1 MSEVDSFIAKF
12 SGLTEEYKFYDGQ
25 VTLQYD
31 PKDHVYLLLMPD
43 GTLEKQAGV
52 TSVCHILD
60 KSNVLIPWACK
71 MMAQKLQTYTDSI
84 FGTSEAATFAKK
96 DLEEWIKKAKS
107 AHRDKLEDAGAV
119 GHTAHAWIEKYIQWA
134 MDETHVLDLMPFDE
148 RAKNAC
154 LAALDWM
161 EKHNVRWI
169 GTERKIYSRKH
180 KYAGT
185 MDGLCLADSCDNPN
199 CCRHVFKD
207 RLTLGDWKTSNY
219 LYVEFIL
226 QTAAYKQAYEEE
238 TGQHVEDVWIIRL
251 GKDDAA
257 FDAWHVDLPTA
268 EHGWDAFLKA
278 LDLSRAM
285 VLVED
290 DVVLMKDYRKDKIRA
305 AKAVKKAEN
314 LKVKC
319 KGADK
324 YKGTRAPKCNKGN
337 PCESCV
343 KKYAEAQEA
352 KAQKL
357 KDLPVKK
364 TKIKEPVKLDA
375 NILKSLQKLLDK
387 PVVV

>member
-1 MSEVDSFIAKF
+1 
-12 SGLTEEYKFYDGQ
+12 
-25 VTLQYD
+25 
-31 PKDHVYLLLMPD
+31 
-43 GTLEKQAGV
+43 
-52 TSVCHILD
+52 
-60 KSNVLIPWACK
+60 
-71 MMAQKLQTYTDSI
+71 
-84 FGTSEAATFAKK
+84 
-96 DLEEWIKKAKS
+96 
-107 AHRDKLEDAGAV
+107 
-119 GHTAHAWIEKYIQWA
+119 
-134 MDETHVLDLMPFDE
+134 
-148 RAKNAC
+148 
-154 LAALDWM
+154 
-161 EKHNVRWI
+161 
-169 GTERKIYSRKH
+169 
-180 KYAGT
+180 
-185 MDGLCLADSCDNPN
+185 
-199 CCRHVFKD
+199 
-207 RLTLGDWKTSNY
+207 LGDWKTSNY

-314 LKVKC
+314 LKLKC

-343 KKYAEAQEA
+343 KKYAEAQDA

-357 KDLPVKK
+357 KDLPAKK